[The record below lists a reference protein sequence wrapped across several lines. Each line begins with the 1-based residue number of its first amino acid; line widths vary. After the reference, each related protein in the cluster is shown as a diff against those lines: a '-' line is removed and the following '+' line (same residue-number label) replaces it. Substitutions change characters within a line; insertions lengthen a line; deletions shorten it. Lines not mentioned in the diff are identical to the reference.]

1 MPSTSLWLGYYVT
14 VRAPRADGRQHV
26 YFQVPAKL
34 RPQGWSS
41 LIPLP
46 RHGKKPVDL
55 SSAIEV
61 AAVQADARALYEA
74 LNATRKGAAVSSLPA
89 ATTRKGSIP
98 WLIRKWGGAR
108 LIEAVQGEISATDIA
123 VDPGP
128 MRDPQN
134 PSGCSEA
141 WHQID
146 PRSRKFYV
154 SALRPVFAWS
164 ITVGH
169 AHVRS
174 VTPAQIRDFLDRYK
188 TKPGQRKNVRG
199 ALSQLFGI
207 ALEESELTTNPLDAV
222 KIKKRKR
229 VKGGRRVKVERWTRA
244 DVAAYAST
252 ARDVKGWRGTSD
264 RTLRAW
270 PGGSTMVRLMYETSA
285 DSTDV
290 VTWTKREHLVEREIA
305 GAPYRG
311 VEFDRGKTGVPTF
324 IPLSAD
330 LLAELDSN
338 GALFFVVDP
347 FGAPYRPVEDDA
359 RLRGHLVTLRE
370 KATAS
375 GAPYRVFDHLRHSAA
390 SEAEESGV
398 DTDKIRHLTAHKD
411 STQNRQTYI
420 QQSAAITVEIQTA
433 RGLLK

>member
-1 MPSTSLWLGYYVT
+1 
-14 VRAPRADGRQHV
+14 V

-46 RHGKKPVDL
+46 RVGKKPVDL
-55 SSAIEV
+55 SNAIEV

-108 LIEAVQGEISATDIA
+108 LVEAVQGSISATDIA

-128 MRDPQN
+128 MRDAQH

-174 VTPAQIRDFLDRYK
+174 ITPAQIRDFLDMYK

-207 ALEESELTTNPLDAV
+207 ALEESELSTNPLDAV
-222 KIKKRKR
+222 KIQKRKR

-244 DVAAYAST
+244 DVAAYADT
-252 ARDVKGWRGTSD
+252 ARSVRAWRPPNVGRNESAL
-264 RTLRAW
+264 RTW
-270 PGGSTMVRLMYETSA
+270 PGGAIMVRLMYETSA

-290 VTWTKREHLVEREIA
+290 VTWNKREHLVEREIA
-305 GAPYRG
+305 GAVYRG

-330 LLAELDSN
+330 LLAEIDGN
-338 GALFFVVDP
+338 GALFFIVDP

-370 KATAS
+370 KVVAS
-375 GAPYRVFDHLRHSAA
+375 EGPYRVFDHLRHSAA
-390 SEAEESGV
+390 TEAEESGV

-411 STQNRQTYI
+411 SSQNRQTYI